1 MFGFSSFS
9 RFPFSTI
16 TITVSPS
23 PRTLGLSGGDDA
35 WTRKELKRY
44 RELQQK
50 RQEAELARIEAIRQ
64 QAENR
69 KQNIADLV
77 SPKKVSKRKQKEL
90 QSNQQVSEDIPSEV
104 TDFDAIIASLANKE
118 QDLLKAIAL
127 RQAKVV
133 LEAEMAILEAKRL
146 AEQDDEE
153 ALLALLL

>member
-9 RFPFSTI
+9 KFPFSTI
-16 TITVSPS
+16 TITVNPN
-23 PRTLGLSGGDDA
+23 PPLHTGGDDG

-44 RELQQK
+44 KELQKK
-50 RQEAELARIEAIRQ
+50 RQEAELARIEAVRLQ
-64 QAENR
+64 SEKR
-69 KQNIADLV
+69 KQGIADLV
-77 SPKKVSKRKQKEL
+77 SPPKVSKHKQKEL

-104 TDFDAIIASLANKE
+104 TDYDAIIASLVSKE

-127 RQAKVV
+127 RQAKVA
-133 LEAEMAILEAKRL
+133 LETEMALLEAKRL

>member
-16 TITVSPS
+16 TITVNPN
-23 PRTLGLSGGDDA
+23 PPAPGLTGGDDG
-35 WTRKELKRY
+35 WTRKELRRY

-50 RQEAELARIEAIRQ
+50 RQEAELARIEAVRL
-64 QAENR
+64 QAEKR
-69 KQNIADLV
+69 KQSITDLV
-77 SPKKVSKRKQKEL
+77 SPPSKHKQKEL

-104 TDFDAIIASLANKE
+104 TDYDAIIASLVNKE

-127 RQAKVV
+127 RQAKVA
-133 LEAEMAILEAKRL
+133 LETEMALLEAKRL

>member
-16 TITVSPS
+16 TITVNPN
-23 PRTLGLSGGDDA
+23 PRTPGLSGGDDA

-44 RELQQK
+44 RELQKK
-50 RQEAELARIEAIRQ
+50 RQEVEVARIEAIRQ

-127 RQAKVV
+127 RQAKVR
-133 LEAEMAILEAKRL
+133 LEAEMAMLEAKRL